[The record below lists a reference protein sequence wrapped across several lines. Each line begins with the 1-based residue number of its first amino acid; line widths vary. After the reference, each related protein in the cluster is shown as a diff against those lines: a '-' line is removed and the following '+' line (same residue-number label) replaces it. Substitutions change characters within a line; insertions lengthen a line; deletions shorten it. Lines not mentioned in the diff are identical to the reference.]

1 MSERLVVY
9 SEAVTRQEQSAL
21 EQRTGV
27 SLVRYDPDYSWAVE
41 SRLAAIWQ
49 ADKGLLRPLT
59 AAESDF
65 IRNERLLC
73 AIDFH
78 YWTRYARLL
87 PDAALGVGDLITFSP
102 WASQSL
108 IFSECAR
115 LEELAY
121 EQYLSHR
128 PQDGILIAVPKAR
141 QEGISI
147 AAAMLKMHRLT
158 TSPYSLAVTASENL
172 DKRTALYQRD
182 ERIHQH
188 LPWWLQPSRTEPD
201 IINERL
207 TFGKLDSSVLYQD
220 YAQKSS
226 LAAGEQYLLGH
237 MSELAQG
244 DQIAV
249 DRFMELDYFPA
260 IPQSWRT
267 LHILESTP
275 AGQGGWWHPFVMA
288 NASGSGR
295 WTIKFV
301 PWYMLEFKY
310 RRTPPADWQ
319 PNAHSLLHAEKVRE
333 TSPGYIGR
341 VVELSKDQLYWWE
354 STREEYRKKGS
365 LSFFLTN
372 YPATLEESFQTSGN
386 SIFDFETIDYYRT
399 RTRPPGGAYQIVEG
413 AG

>member
-1 MSERLVVY
+1 VY
-9 SEAVTRQEQSAL
+9 SPHVTKLEQSAL
-21 EQRTGV
+21 EQRV
-27 SLVRYDPDYSWAVE
+27 SVQLARYDPDYSWAVE
-41 SRLAAIWQ
+41 ARLSQVWSQ
-49 ADKGLLRPLT
+49 SKGLLRSLT
-59 AAESDF
+59 REESDF
-65 IRNERLLC
+65 IRNERLLS
-73 AIDFH
+73 ALDFA

-87 PDAALGVGDLITFSP
+87 PDAAVGDGQLVTFSP
-102 WASQSL
+102 WPSQSL
-108 IFSECAR
+108 ILSECCR

-121 EQYLSHR
+121 EQYLSGA

-147 AAAMLKMHRLT
+147 VAAMLKMHRLT

-182 ERIHQH
+182 ERIHSN
-188 LPWWLQPSRTEPD
+188 LPWWLQPERTEPD

-207 TFGKLDSSVLYQD
+207 TFGKLDSSILYQD

-275 AGQGGWWHPFVMA
+275 AGQGGWWHPFIMA
-288 NASGSGR
+288 NAGGRGR
-295 WTIKFV
+295 WSVRFV
-301 PWYMLEFKY
+301 PWYMLAFKY
-310 RRTPPADWQ
+310 RRVPPDGWL

-333 TSPGYIGR
+333 TSPGYVGR
-341 VVELSKDQLYWWE
+341 VVELSKEQLYWWE
-354 STREEYRKKGS
+354 TTREEYRKKGS
-365 LSFFLTN
+365 LTFFLTN
-372 YPATLEESFQTSGN
+372 YPATLEESFQFSGG

-399 RTRPPGGAYQIVEG
+399 RTRAPGGVYQIVEG

>member
-1 MSERLVVY
+1 VY
-9 SEAVTRQEQSAL
+9 SPHVTKLEQSAL
-21 EQRTGV
+21 ESRVGV
-27 SLVRYDPDYSWAVE
+27 QLARYDPDYSWAVE
-41 SRLAAIWQ
+41 ARLSQVWSST
-49 ADKGLLRPLT
+49 KGLLRSLT
-59 AAESDF
+59 REESDF
-65 IRNERLLC
+65 IRNERLLS
-73 AIDFH
+73 ALDFS

-87 PDAALGVGDLITFSP
+87 PDAAVGDGQLVTFSP
-102 WASQSL
+102 WPSQSL
-108 IFSECAR
+108 ILSECSR

-147 AAAMLKMHRLT
+147 VAAMLKMHRLT
-158 TSPYSLAVTASENL
+158 TSPYTLAVTASENL

-182 ERIHQH
+182 ERIHSN
-188 LPWWLQPSRTEPD
+188 LPWWLQPERTEPD

-207 TFGKLDSSVLYQD
+207 TFGKLDSSILYQD

-275 AGQGGWWHPFVMA
+275 AGQGDWWHPFIMA
-288 NASGSGR
+288 NAGGQGR
-295 WTIKFV
+295 WSVKFV
-301 PWYMLEFKY
+301 PWYMLAFKY
-310 RRTPPADWQ
+310 RRTPPDGWQ
-319 PNAHSLLHAEKVRE
+319 PNAHSLLHADKVRE
-333 TSPGYIGR
+333 TSPGYVGK
-341 VVELSKDQLYWWE
+341 VVELSKEQLYWWE
-354 STREEYRKKGS
+354 TTREEYRKKGS
-365 LSFFLTN
+365 LTFFLTN
-372 YPATLEESFQTSGN
+372 YPATLEESFQFSGS
-386 SIFDFETIDYYRT
+386 SIWDYETIDYYRT
-399 RTRPPGGAYQIVEG
+399 RTQHPGGVYQIVEN